1 MSIALAEI
9 RTAAPLRY
17 KVSDPFVAEVIT
29 TVAAEFEMSEREMMV
44 HSRDH
49 RLWKPR
55 MAAMYYCRLLTSCS
69 LPELG
74 RVFGGRSHT
83 TVLRAFRRCR
93 EMIDADPVWAGR
105 MDRLLVNLVEKIVSP
120 KIGTQSAVK

>member
-9 RTAAPLRY
+9 RAAAPLRY
-17 KVSDPFVAEVIT
+17 KVSDPFVAEVIA
-29 TVAAEFEMSEREMMV
+29 TVAAEFELTEREMMV

-55 MAAMYYCRLLTSCS
+55 MAAMYYARLLTSCS

-93 EMIDADPVWAGR
+93 EMIDGDEAWAGR
-105 MDRLLVNLVEKIVSP
+105 MDRLLVKLVEKIVSP
-120 KIGTQSAVK
+120 KVA

>member
-17 KVSDPFVAEVIT
+17 RVSDPFVAEVLA
-29 TVAAEFEMSEREMMV
+29 TVAAEFGLSEREMMV

-55 MAAMYYCRLLTSCS
+55 MAAMYYARLLTSCS

-93 EMIDADPVWAGR
+93 EMIDADEIWASR
-105 MDRLLVNLVEKIVSP
+105 MDRLLVKLVEKIISP
-120 KIGTQSAVK
+120 K

>member
-1 MSIALAEI
+1 MSVALAEI
-9 RTAAPLRY
+9 RSVTPLRY
-17 KVSDPFVAEVIT
+17 KVSDPFVADVISI
-29 TVAAEFEMSEREMMV
+29 VAAEFGLSEREMMV

-55 MAAMYYCRLLTSCS
+55 MAAMYYSRLLTSCS

-93 EMIDADPVWAGR
+93 EMIDSDEVWAGR
-105 MDRLLVNLVEKIVSP
+105 MDRLLVKLVEKIVAP
-120 KIGTQSAVK
+120 KG

>member
-1 MSIALAEI
+1 MLALAEI
-9 RTAAPLRY
+9 RTAPPMRY
-17 KVSDPFVAEVIT
+17 KVIDPFVAEVIST
-29 TVAAEFEMSEREMMV
+29 IAAEFGLSEREMMV

-55 MAAMYYCRLLTSCS
+55 MAAMYYARLLTSCS

-93 EMIDADPVWAGR
+93 EMIDTDEAWAGR
-105 MDRLLVNLVEKIVSP
+105 MDRLLVKLVEKIVTPRS
-120 KIGTQSAVK
+120 

>member
-1 MSIALAEI
+1 MSVALAEI
-9 RTAAPLRY
+9 RSATPLRY
-17 KVSDPFVAEVIT
+17 KVSDPFVADVIA
-29 TVAAEFEMSEREMMV
+29 TVAAEFGLSEREMMV

-55 MAAMYYCRLLTSCS
+55 MAAMYYARLLTSCS

-93 EMIDADPVWAGR
+93 EMIDSDEIWAAR
-105 MDRLLVNLVEKIVSP
+105 MDRLLVRLVEKIVAP
-120 KIGTQSAVK
+120 KAQ

>member
-1 MSIALAEI
+1 MLALAEI

-17 KVSDPFVAEVIT
+17 KVSDPFVAEVIGT
-29 TVAAEFEMSEREMMV
+29 IAAEFGLSEREMMAP
-44 HSRDH
+44 SRDH

-55 MAAMYYCRLLTSCS
+55 MAAMYYARLLTSCS

-93 EMIDADPVWAGR
+93 EMIDSDDVWASR
-105 MDRLLVNLVEKIVSP
+105 MDRLLVKLVEKIVSP
-120 KIGTQSAVK
+120 RN

>member
-1 MSIALAEI
+1 MSVALAEI
-9 RTAAPLRY
+9 RSVAPLRY
-17 KVSDPFVAEVIT
+17 KVSDPFVADVIA
-29 TVAAEFEMSEREMMV
+29 TVAAEFGLSEREMMV

-55 MAAMYYCRLLTSCS
+55 MAAMYYARLLTSCS

-93 EMIDADPVWAGR
+93 EMIDGDEVWAGR
-105 MDRLLVNLVEKIVSP
+105 MDRLLVKLVEKIVSP
-120 KIGTQSAVK
+120 KA

>member
-1 MSIALAEI
+1 MSIALAEM
-9 RTAAPLRY
+9 RAVVSAASPPRY
-17 KVSDPFVAEVIT
+17 KVSDPFVADVIA
-29 TVAAEFEMSEREMMV
+29 TVAAEFGLSEREMMT

-55 MAAMYYCRLLTSCS
+55 MAAMYYSRLLTSCS

-93 EMIDADPVWAGR
+93 EMIDGDENWASH
-105 MDRLLVNLVEKIVSP
+105 MDRLLAKLVEKVVAP
-120 KIGTQSAVK
+120 KD

>member
-1 MSIALAEI
+1 MLSIAAQTQAD
-9 RTAAPLRY
+9 RPAFHH
-17 KVSDPFVAEVIT
+17 KVSDPFVADVIA
-29 TVAAEFEMSEREMMV
+29 TVAAEFGISEREMLV

-49 RLWKPR
+49 RIWKPR
-55 MAAMYYCRLLTSCS
+55 MAAMYYCRLLTQCS

-93 EMIDADPVWAGR
+93 EMIDSDEVWASH
-105 MDRLLVNLVEKIVSP
+105 MDRLLVKLVEKIVSP
-120 KIGTQSAVK
+120 R

>member
-1 MSIALAEI
+1 MLSIVAKLPED
-9 RTAAPLRY
+9 RSTPRY
-17 KVSDPFVAEVIT
+17 KVSDPFVADVIA
-29 TVAAEFEMSEREMMV
+29 TVAAEFGLSEREMLV

-49 RLWKPR
+49 RVWKPR
-55 MAAMYYCRLLTSCS
+55 MAAMYYCRLLTQCS

-93 EMIDADPVWAGR
+93 EMIDLDETWASR
-105 MDRLLVNLVEKIVSP
+105 MDRLLVKLVEQIVSP
-120 KIGTQSAVK
+120 RH

>member
-1 MSIALAEI
+1 MLSIATSMTDD
-9 RTAAPLRY
+9 RSVLRY
-17 KVSDPFVAEVIT
+17 KVSDPFVADVIA
-29 TVAAEFEMSEREMMV
+29 TVAAEFGLSEREMLV

-49 RLWKPR
+49 RIWKPR
-55 MAAMYYCRLLTSCS
+55 MAAMYYARLLTQCS

-93 EMIDADPVWAGR
+93 ELIDRDEAWAAS
-105 MDRLLVNLVEKIVSP
+105 MDRLLVKLVEKIVAP
-120 KIGTQSAVK
+120 RL

>member
-1 MSIALAEI
+1 MTIALAEI
-9 RTAAPLRY
+9 RSTPTLRY
-17 KVSDPFVAEVIT
+17 RVSDPFVADVIA
-29 TVAAEFEMSEREMMV
+29 TVAAEFGLTEREMMV

-49 RLWKPR
+49 RIWKPR
-55 MAAMYYCRLLTSCS
+55 MAAMYYARLLTACS

-93 EMIDADPVWAGR
+93 EMIDADEAWAGR
-105 MDRLLVNLVEKIVSP
+105 MDRLLVRLVEKIVAP
-120 KIGTQSAVK
+120 RI